1 MQNKNKLKKTA
12 VISGMER
19 SRHLNYFYQKKKE
32 KEVNIY
38 WHHLLYNNS
47 VYAKTSILVL
57 VSTEFDLPIF

>member
-1 MQNKNKLKKTA
+1 MQLTSELMNAKQKQIKKTA

-38 WHHLLYNNS
+38 
-47 VYAKTSILVL
+47 
-57 VSTEFDLPIF
+57 